1 MPRLVTKFK
10 YIRPGKGKSP
20 GGYAKYIATREG
32 VEKIDDSH
40 KNDPVSKS
48 RKQLIGKLLG
58 DFPDLKESPEY
69 ASFLARPT
77 KGNATNFI
85 TFALD
90 ENAEDIVDS
99 KTYADYIAT
108 RPGAE
113 KLGTHGMFT
122 EEGVPVHLEQVS
134 EELNRY
140 PGHVYTVILSL
151 KREDAERLGF
161 ENGGRWRDFLRG
173 QTETFATNFK
183 IPMDHLKWYG
193 AFHNAG
199 HHPHV
204 HLMIY
209 STVPCE
215 GHLSNQGVEK
225 IRSTLARE
233 IFAQEMLCI
242 YDRQTEYRDDLRHS
256 GAERIAQL
264 VSQINEGNADNPAV
278 QALLVELAQRLSRTS
293 GKKVYGYLKPDVKQ
307 IVDQIVAELCKDER
321 IQELYALWYGQRE
334 EVLRTYTDTFPE
346 RIPLEQNPEFKTI
359 RNAVIKE
366 AMRVVRV
373 EGPTMSIRT
382 SAPDAPSEEEAP
394 HEDRD
399 WWRNFSLPEEPDI
412 PREDPHEEP
421 MPEDT
426 EEHEEE
432 PFVPPDTPPTPT
444 YTPPIPPYVPPAPTP
459 APPSPAPVPMGAS
472 LRLLRSLARMVEA
485 KYRQEQKQ
493 AQKPHM
499 DKKQWQKIQEKKQ
512 ALGMRD

>member
-20 GGYAKYIATREG
+20 GGYAKYIATRDG
-32 VEKIDDSH
+32 VEKIDESH
-40 KNDPVSKS
+40 KNDPVSKAQQ
-48 RKQLIGKLLG
+48 KLIKRILK
-58 DFPDLKESPEY
+58 DFPEMEKTSEY
-69 ASFLARPT
+69 AAYLRSST
-77 KGNATNFI
+77 KGNASAFI
-85 TFALD
+85 THALD
-90 ENAEDIVDS
+90 ENVEEIADS

-113 KLGTHGMFT
+113 KFGSHGLFSDEDT
-122 EEGVPVHLEQVS
+122 AIHLEEVS
-134 EELNRY
+134 AELNRY
-140 PGHVYTVILSL
+140 PGHVYTLILSL

-161 ENGGRWRDFLRG
+161 ENAARWRDFLRS
-173 QTETFATNFK
+173 QTDTFATNFK
-183 IPMDHLKWYG
+183 IPINHLKWYG

-209 STVPCE
+209 SQVPGE
-215 GHLSNQGVEK
+215 GHLSEYAIEQ
-225 IRSTLARE
+225 IRSAIAKE

-242 YDRQTEYRDDLRHS
+242 YQKQTGYRDDLRQES
-256 GAERIAQL
+256 RERIAQI
-264 VSQINEGNADNPAV
+264 VTQINESTADNPAI
-278 QALLVELAQRLSRTS
+278 QALLLELAQRLTKTS

-307 IVDQIVAELCKDER
+307 IVDRIVAELSKDER

-366 AMRVVRV
+366 AMRIARL
-373 EGPTMSIRT
+373 EGPAIPVKT
-382 SAPDAPSEEEAP
+382 ALPEQQPPKEAP
-394 HEDRD
+394 AEETD
-399 WWRNFSLPEEPDI
+399 WWRDFALPEEPDSPI
-412 PREDPHEEP
+412 DAVPADP
-421 MPEDT
+421 T
-426 EEHEEE
+426 EET
-432 PFVPPDTPPTPT
+432 VVTLDI
-444 YTPPIPPYVPPAPTP
+444 PPIPPYTPPVPSYI
-459 APPSPAPVPMGAS
+459 PPSPPTATVPMGAS